1 MDIRQLHYFLVL
13 CEEMN
18 YTRAAQRLFLSRQ
31 ALRQSISALEA
42 ELCGPLFLSAH
53 HKLTLTDR
61 GMSLQ
66 RHATP
71 VVEQFQQMQAALR
84 AEIQSAQPVHI
95 GISVA
100 LVPDYLPGL
109 ETQLDKFRQQYP
121 HVEMRFRL
129 LDNDAVADAVE
140 QGELDAGLVIDLG
153 CAAPVL
159 ARTTLRAD
167 PACLLVPRGHPFWD
181 RESIPLADLRGQR
194 VLLPSLRQDLF
205 SPLWDACA
213 REGFAPNAEIGP
225 SFYQAYYLVQ
235 EQLCTCLTRYEPGAR
250 RELDRVRDVL
260 LEDLPPLCVSMVQR
274 RDHNSAYLDLLRGYL
289 MEVIGGAASLP
300 PRRGRPA
307 KPFYNFPV
315 LSSAAPKA
323 APQHPAPGTQL
334 PFAGGNN
341 FRELGGYEA
350 DEGKHVKW
358 GQIYRGIPTGLLTGA
373 ADRKLLDSLGL
384 RLILDLRSES
394 EAAEQ
399 PDYVPDGARLVRICG
414 LCHPDGSEISFSPG
428 DIEKL
433 LKSKKDEE
441 HNLADAM
448 YEQMLFRNK
457 AYKELF
463 RALEAGETPILFH
476 CSGGKDRTGVAAML
490 ILLAL
495 GASDETICQDF
506 VRTNVCRR
514 PELEKIW
521 AAHAEEIEAHPEQKQ
536 FYQGIAGVHP
546 ESAPFVLDTIRKK
559 YGTTDAYLEA
569 EYGLTPYAKISDPDR
584 FMMMNYYKSGDRDIY
599 FVVNSSIERSMQT
612 RLEFPAEV
620 AAKQAWV
627 WDAETGVRHMLDVQD
642 GTLELCLTPA
652 EAKFIVFE
660 KDRGGQML
668 PAPAPRSANPIALNG
683 IWDVRAT
690 HHVDKST
697 REFSLTDL
705 VDLHSL
711 PFPWLQSFAGTIE
724 YTRTV
729 DVEDPA
735 AYHTLDAGLTHNGI
749 TELFVNGEPAGV
761 RWYGARTFDVAG
773 KLRKGTNVLT
783 IRVTTV
789 LTNYAKARAADT
801 PTAARW
807 EWAQRLNKE
816 LGLRGPVTLY

>member
-1 MDIRQLHYFLVL
+1 MIRRNAERSKKCDREEDPPALQLPEKAVFFIYDKHPQEETMDIRQLHYFLVL

-205 SPLWDACA
+205 SPLWSACA
-213 REGFAPNAEIGP
+213 RAGFAPNAEIGP

-260 LEDLPPLCVSMVQR
+260 LEDLPPLCVSLVQR
-274 RDHNSAYLDLLRGYL
+274 RDYTSAYIDLLRSYL
-289 MEVIGGAASLP
+289 MEVLGGAASLP

-315 LSSAAPKA
+315 LSSTAAKPAAPV
-323 APQHPAPGTQL
+323 HPAPGTQL
-334 PFAGGNN
+334 PFAGATN
-341 FRELGGYEA
+341 FRELGGYPA
-350 DEGKHVKW
+350 DEGKTVRW
-358 GQIYRGIPTGLLTGA
+358 GQIWRGVCTARLTDP
-373 ADRKLLDSLGL
+373 ADRARLDALGL
-384 RLILDLRSES
+384 RLILDLRSTA
-394 EAAEQ
+394 EAQAE
-399 PDYVPDGARLVRICG
+399 PDYVPDGARLVQICA
-414 LCHPDGSEISFSPG
+414 LCGDDGHEISFAPG
-428 DIEKL
+428 DIERMMHTAREGENIL
-433 LKSKKDEE
+433 
-441 HNLADAM
+441 HRM
-448 YEQMLFRNK
+448 YRQMLFGNK
-457 AYKELF
+457 AFKELF

-476 CSGGKDRTGVAAML
+476 CSAGKDRTGVAAML

-495 GASDETICQDF
+495 GASDETICADF
-506 VRTNVCRR
+506 VQTNVCRKA
-514 PELEKIW
+514 EIDALL
-521 AAHAEEIEAHPEQKQ
+521 AGHAEEIAADPSKRMRFCTQ
-536 FYQGIAGVHP
+536 AGVDP
-546 ESAPFVLDTIRKK
+546 GAAPYVLQVIREACGSAEE
-559 YGTTDAYLEA
+559 YLA
-569 EYGLTPYAKISDPDR
+569 REYGLTPAR
-584 FMMMNYYKSGDRDIY
+584 RM
-599 FVVNSSIERSMQT
+599 
-612 RLEFPAEV
+612 RL
-620 AAKQAWV
+620 
-627 WDAETGVRHMLDVQD
+627 RRMY
-642 GTLELCLTPA
+642 LE
-652 EAKFIVFE
+652 
-660 KDRGGQML
+660 
-668 PAPAPRSANPIALNG
+668 
-683 IWDVRAT
+683 
-690 HHVDKST
+690 
-697 REFSLTDL
+697 
-705 VDLHSL
+705 
-711 PFPWLQSFAGTIE
+711 
-724 YTRTV
+724 
-729 DVEDPA
+729 
-735 AYHTLDAGLTHNGI
+735 
-749 TELFVNGEPAGV
+749 
-761 RWYGARTFDVAG
+761 
-773 KLRKGTNVLT
+773 
-783 IRVTTV
+783 
-789 LTNYAKARAADT
+789 
-801 PTAARW
+801 
-807 EWAQRLNKE
+807 
-816 LGLRGPVTLY
+816 

>member
-205 SPLWDACA
+205 SPLWSACA
-213 REGFAPNAEIGP
+213 RAGFAPNAEIGP

-235 EQLCTCLTRYEPGAR
+235 EQLCTRYEPGAR

-260 LEDLPPLCVSMVQR
+260 LEDLPPLCVSLVQR
-274 RDHNSAYLDLLRGYL
+274 RDYTSAYIDLLRSYL
-289 MEVIGGAASLP
+289 MEVLGGAASLP

-315 LSSAAPKA
+315 LSSTAAKPAAPV
-323 APQHPAPGTQL
+323 HPAPGTQL
-334 PFAGGNN
+334 PFAGATN
-341 FRELGGYEA
+341 FRELGGYPA
-350 DEGKHVKW
+350 DEGKTVRW
-358 GQIYRGIPTGLLTGA
+358 GQIWRGVCTARLTDP
-373 ADRKLLDSLGL
+373 ADRARLDALGL
-384 RLILDLRSES
+384 RLILDLRSTA
-394 EAAEQ
+394 EAQAE
-399 PDYVPDGARLVRICG
+399 PDYVPDGARLVQICA
-414 LCHPDGSEISFSPG
+414 LCSDDGHEISFAPG
-428 DIEKL
+428 DIERMMHTAREGENIL
-433 LKSKKDEE
+433 YR
-441 HNLADAM
+441 M
-448 YEQMLFRNK
+448 YRQMLFGNK
-457 AYKELF
+457 AFKELF

-476 CSGGKDRTGVAAML
+476 CSAGKDRTGVAAML

-495 GASDETICQDF
+495 GASDETICADF
-506 VRTNVCRR
+506 VQTNVCRKA
-514 PELEKIW
+514 EIDALL
-521 AAHAEEIEAHPEQKQ
+521 AGHAEEIAADPSKRMRFCTQ
-536 FYQGIAGVHP
+536 AGVDP
-546 ESAPFVLDTIRKK
+546 GAAPYVLQVIREACGSAEE
-559 YGTTDAYLEA
+559 YLA
-569 EYGLTPYAKISDPDR
+569 REYGLTPAR
-584 FMMMNYYKSGDRDIY
+584 RM
-599 FVVNSSIERSMQT
+599 
-612 RLEFPAEV
+612 RL
-620 AAKQAWV
+620 
-627 WDAETGVRHMLDVQD
+627 RRMY
-642 GTLELCLTPA
+642 LE
-652 EAKFIVFE
+652 
-660 KDRGGQML
+660 
-668 PAPAPRSANPIALNG
+668 
-683 IWDVRAT
+683 
-690 HHVDKST
+690 
-697 REFSLTDL
+697 
-705 VDLHSL
+705 
-711 PFPWLQSFAGTIE
+711 
-724 YTRTV
+724 
-729 DVEDPA
+729 
-735 AYHTLDAGLTHNGI
+735 
-749 TELFVNGEPAGV
+749 
-761 RWYGARTFDVAG
+761 
-773 KLRKGTNVLT
+773 
-783 IRVTTV
+783 
-789 LTNYAKARAADT
+789 
-801 PTAARW
+801 
-807 EWAQRLNKE
+807 
-816 LGLRGPVTLY
+816 